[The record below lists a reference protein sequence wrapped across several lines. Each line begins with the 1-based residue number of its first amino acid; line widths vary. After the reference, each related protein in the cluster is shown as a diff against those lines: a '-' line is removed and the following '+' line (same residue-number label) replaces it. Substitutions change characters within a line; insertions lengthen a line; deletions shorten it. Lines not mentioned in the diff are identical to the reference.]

1 MMEEK
6 KTRRQFTQ
14 EFKVETVELLLHG
27 NKTGVEVARDLGI
40 RVELLYRW
48 KNEYVSN
55 NAQAFPGTG
64 HLADPEEERIRTL
77 ERELAGVTEERDIL
91 KKALAIFSKTP
102 R

>member
-6 KTRRQFTQ
+6 RSRRQFTR
-14 EFKVETVELLLHG
+14 EFKVEAVELLLHG
-27 NKTGVEVARDLGI
+27 DKTGVEVARNLGI

-48 KNEYVSN
+48 KSEYLN
-55 NAQAFPGTG
+55 NTEHSFPGAG
-64 HLADPEEERIRTL
+64 HLADPEDERIRQL
-77 ERELAGVTEERDIL
+77 ERELAGVKEERDIL

>member
-1 MMEEK
+1 MMADK
-6 KTRRQFTQ
+6 ISRRQFTH
-14 EFKVETVELLLHG
+14 EFKFEAVELVLTG
-27 NKTGVEVARDLGI
+27 DKTAVEVARNLGI

-64 HLADPEEERIRTL
+64 HLSDPEEEQIRTL

>member
-6 KTRRQFTQ
+6 QSRRQFTRA
-14 EFKVETVELLLHG
+14 FKAEAVALLLG
-27 NKTGVEVARDLGI
+27 GDKRAVAVAGTLGI

-48 KNEYVSN
+48 KNEYVN
-55 NAQAFPGTG
+55 NRAHAFPGTG
-64 HLADPEEERIRTL
+64 HLADPDDERVRKL